1 MLYPHHPMKTTH
13 ATLLFLAFG
22 ASLLQLPAAEWTQYR
37 GPAAN
42 GNSPEKW
49 KLTSVP
55 TNGLRRL
62 WHTNAETG
70 FSSFT
75 VADGKAFT
83 IVGRQIDGVKREVLV
98 ALNAADGS
106 ELWAAPF
113 GVARYD
119 GGGDKGTPENKGGD
133 GPRSTPSFSDGRVYV
148 YSSAMNLACFAAK
161 DGKLLWSQDIMKDFG
176 GKNITWQS
184 AASPLLDDG
193 RVFVVGGG
201 AGQSLLAFDQKTGM
215 NVWKTQDDGIVHASP
230 TLATIHGVRQV
241 VFITKPGLVAVVP
254 KTGEVL
260 WRQDFQARAVGA
272 SPVVSGDLVYCSA
285 GYNAGSLVARI
296 KKDGDKF
303 SSEVVWRKPNQLM
316 NHWSTPVVKDGYIYG
331 MFGAAA
337 FGTAP
342 LKCIELATGEEKW
355 SKPNFGMGNVI
366 LVDGHLV
373 ALCDD
378 GELCIAKATPEGYQ
392 QEGLFQAIGG
402 KCWSTPAFSDGKIYL
417 RSTTE
422 GVCYETAAK

>member
-1 MLYPHHPMKTTH
+1 M
-13 ATLLFLAFG
+13 
-22 ASLLQLPAAEWTQYR
+22 
-37 GPAAN
+37 
-42 GNSPEKW
+42 
-49 KLTSVP
+49 
-55 TNGLRRL
+55 
-62 WHTNAETG
+62 
-70 FSSFT
+70 
-75 VADGKAFT
+75 ADGKAFT
-83 IVGRQIDGVKREVLV
+83 IVGRQIDGVQKEVLV
-98 ALNAADGS
+98 TLNAKDGA

-113 GVARYD
+113 GIARYD
-119 GGGDKGTPENKGGD
+119 KGGDRGTTENSGGD
-133 GPRSTPSFSDGRVYV
+133 GPRSTPSFNEGRVYV
-148 YSSAMNLACFAAK
+148 YSSGMKLACFDAK
-161 DGKLLWSQDIMKDFG
+161 DGKPLWSQEIIKDFG

-184 AASPLLDDG
+184 AASPLLEDG
-193 RVFVVGGG
+193 LVFVAGGG
-201 AGQSLLAFDQKTGM
+201 EGQSLLAFDQKTGT
-215 NVWKTQDDGIVHASP
+215 NVWKTQSDGIVHASP

-241 VFITKPGLVAVVP
+241 IFLTKPGLVAVAP

-260 WRQDFQARAVGA
+260 WRHDFQARAVGA

-285 GYNAGSLVARI
+285 GYNAGALVVRL
-296 KKDGDKF
+296 KKEGKTF

-316 NHWSTPVVKDGYIYG
+316 NHWSTPVAKDGYIYG
-331 MFGAAA
+331 LFGAAA

-355 SKPNFGMGNVI
+355 SKPNFGMGGVI

-378 GELCIAKATPEGYQ
+378 GELCVVKATPDGYE

-402 KCWSTPAFSDGKIYL
+402 KCWSTPAFSDGKLYL